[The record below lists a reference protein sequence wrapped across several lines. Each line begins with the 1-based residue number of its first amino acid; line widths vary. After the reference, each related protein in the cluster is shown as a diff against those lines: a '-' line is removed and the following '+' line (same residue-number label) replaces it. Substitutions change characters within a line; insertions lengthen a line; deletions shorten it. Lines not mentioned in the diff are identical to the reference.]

1 MNEKTNQLV
10 FIDDSGDP
18 GFKVSKGATSH
29 FVIACVI
36 FDDSLIAEEVAVT
49 IKKYRRKLGFSD
61 RAEFKFTRSRNVIK
75 RGFLKEISKFDFKIR
90 AIVVDKSI
98 INSEELQTSHDS
110 FYNYFIKQVLLHS
123 KGTLHNARIRLDGH
137 GNKLFKKNLT
147 TYLRR
152 ELNSKDKKIMKNMR
166 LVDSKKDVLIQMADM
181 VAGAI
186 RRSYDTRK
194 TENKTYR
201 KIINKKIEDCWEFK

>member
-1 MNEKTNQLV
+1 MGLKTKQLV

-18 GFKVSKGATSH
+18 GFKVDKGATSH

-36 FDDSLIAEEVAVT
+36 FEDSLVAEETAVA
-49 IKKYRRKLGFSD
+49 IKKYRRNLGFSD
-61 RAEFKFTRSRNVIK
+61 RTEFKFTRSRNVIK
-75 RGFLKEISKFDFKIR
+75 KGFLKVVSKFNFKIR
-90 AIVVDKSI
+90 VIVVDKSV

-110 FYNYFIKQVLLHS
+110 FYNYFTKQVLFHS
-123 KGTLHNARIRLDGH
+123 KGALHNARIRLDGH
-137 GNKLFKKNLT
+137 GNKLFKRNLS
-147 TYLRR
+147 TYLRK
-152 ELNSKDKKIMKNMR
+152 ELNGKNKKIMKNMR

-181 VAGAI
+181 IAGAI

-194 TENKTYR
+194 TENKNYR

>member
-1 MNEKTNQLV
+1 MGLKTKQLV

-18 GFKVSKGATSH
+18 GFKVDKGATSH

-36 FDDSLIAEEVAVT
+36 FEDSLVAEETAVA
-49 IKKYRRKLGFSD
+49 IKKYRRNLGFSD
-61 RAEFKFTRSRNVIK
+61 RTEFKFTRSRNVIK
-75 RGFLKEISKFDFKIR
+75 KGFLKVVSKFNFKIR
-90 AIVVDKSI
+90 AIVVDKSV

-110 FYNYFIKQVLLHS
+110 FYNYFTKQLLFHS
-123 KGTLHNARIRLDGH
+123 KGALHNARIRLDGH
-137 GNKLFKKNLT
+137 GNKLFKRNLS
-147 TYLRR
+147 TYLRK
-152 ELNSKDKKIMKNMR
+152 ELNGKNKKIMKNMR

-181 VAGAI
+181 IAGAI

-194 TENKTYR
+194 TENKNYR